1 MAFIWQRYFFPHAKH
16 ERECRKCRAERN
28 SPVRSYLVL
37 APKLVDCPEM
47 NRERENRREE
57 LVGSAARPV
66 QLTIKRSPKT
76 LIHREARRRVRE
88 KEGGEREAEG
98 EREAQLTNRPISRD
112 DEVLRLIPSSQKPL
126 RELYSLMTE
135 YQAPSAA
142 SRLHRVRRI
151 DGSF

>member
-1 MAFIWQRYFFPHAKH
+1 MCDKIALAFIWQRYFFPHAKH

-66 QLTIKRSPKT
+66 QLTIKESPKT
-76 LIHREARRRVRE
+76 LIHREARRRVRA
-88 KEGGEREAEG
+88 KGGGGRVEGGEREAEG

-126 RELYSLMTE
+126 RDSIR
-135 YQAPSAA
+135 S
-142 SRLHRVRRI
+142 
-151 DGSF
+151 